1 MDKLQTLLAVCGGIS
16 VIGGAAIMV
25 YRFITPAL
33 RLDVYKRQ
41 VYRLPEPCSTYNSV
55 NLRCMR
61 LSLIHI

>member
-33 RLDVYKRQ
+33 RPVSYTHLT
-41 VYRLPEPCSTYNSV
+41 LPT
-55 NLRCMR
+55 
-61 LSLIHI
+61 IA